1 MEFLTPSCTK
11 EDEYLTD
18 ISVLE
23 FSADTLKFD
32 TVFTTMGSTV
42 RSVKVYNNGNQPIR
56 IDGITLAHGSASRFR
71 LNVDGDTA
79 LVARDIEILA
89 HDSIFIF
96 ASVNVNPN
104 SASSPFLIED
114 SIVFSIGSAS
124 QYLPLTAYGRNAV
137 YHYPDHVIHDA
148 AGNSYPYSIIDC
160 SQPWTDAI
168 PHVVFGY
175 AVVDE
180 GFTLNIEHGAEVYFG
195 SDAVLWVYDGG
206 TLKISGTADEP
217 VLLTSIRH
225 DGHYVDLP
233 GQWGY
238 VWLSSGSRDN
248 TVDHAIV
255 RNGYI
260 GFLADTVANA
270 NPTLDIRNTV
280 IENMSLAGIY
290 GQGARIEGDNLLV
303 TNCQT
308 ATLAL
313 TLGGR
318 YVFSNSTF
326 ANYWSYSVHRSPQL
340 ILNNW
345 YESADGAIQ
354 LRALQQ
360 ADFYNCMVYGSANE
374 EIAFDF
380 AESGTASFSFANC
393 LLKTETSIPQSL
405 LLDCLINQDP
415 LFADRAEADYHLKA
429 ESPAR
434 GKGNTAYL
442 KQQTDLDNRVRSNP
456 PSIGAY
462 EYFENSEVGTRNS
475 ELSRIR
481 NSEPLARRSQFGVRN
496 GWVSRRYQLG
506 LCISGHRLLNRL
518 QGVNLN
524 KTNK

>member
-1 MEFLTPSCTK
+1 MPLLQKIFDSCAYILNDNILKISVLKYIIGVFAVVCVIEILSTSCTK
-11 EDEYLTD
+11 ETDYLTD
-18 ISVLE
+18 VSVLE
-23 FSADTLKFD
+23 FSTDTLKFD
-32 TVFTTMGSTV
+32 TVFTTIGSTV
-42 RSVKVYNNGNQPIR
+42 RGVKVYNKGKQPIK
-56 IDGITLAHGSASRFR
+56 IDRITLAHGSTSRFR
-71 LNVDGDTA
+71 LNVDGDTS

-96 ASVNVNPN
+96 ARVNVNPN

-114 SIVFSIGSAS
+114 SIVFTIGSAS

-148 AGNSYPYSIIDC
+148 AGNSYPYSVIDC
-160 SQPWTDAI
+160 SESWTSVM
-168 PHVVFGY
+168 PHVILGY

-180 GFTLNIEHGAEVYFG
+180 GFILNIEHGTEVYFG
-195 SDAVLWVYDGG
+195 KDAVLWVYDGG
-206 TLKISGTADEP
+206 TLRVNGTADEP
-217 VLLTSIRH
+217 ALFTSIRH
-225 DGHYVDLP
+225 DGHYADLP

-238 VWLSSGSRDN
+238 IWLSSGSRDN
-248 TVDHAIV
+248 TVNHAIV
-255 RNGYI
+255 RNGYM
-260 GFLADTVANA
+260 GFLVDTVVNS

-326 ANYWSYSVHRSPQL
+326 ANYWSYSVRRSPQV

-345 YESADGAIQ
+345 YESADGVVQ

-360 ADFYNCMVYGSANE
+360 ADFYNCIVYGSANE

-380 AESGTASFSFANC
+380 AESGTASFSFSNC
-393 LLKTETSIPQSL
+393 LLKTETAMPQYL
-405 LLDCLINQDP
+405 LLNCLINQDP
-415 LFADRAEADYHLKA
+415 KFVDRASADYHLQSD
-429 ESPAR
+429 SPAR
-434 GKGNTAYL
+434 GKGNAAYL
-442 KQQTDLDNRVRSNP
+442 HQQTDLDNRVRPNP

-462 EYFENSEVGTRNS
+462 EFIESSKLGQ
-475 ELSRIR
+475 
-481 NSEPLARRSQFGVRN
+481 RRHF
-496 GWVSRRYQLG
+496 
-506 LCISGHRLLNRL
+506 
-518 QGVNLN
+518 
-524 KTNK
+524 

>member
-1 MEFLTPSCTK
+1 MAVCLIESLSTSCTK
-11 EDEYLTD
+11 ETEFLTD
-18 ISVLE
+18 TATLRFSV
-23 FSADTLKFD
+23 DTLKFD

-42 RSVKVYNNGNQPIR
+42 RSVKVYNPNNQPVK
-56 IDGITLAHGSASRFR
+56 IDGVSLAHGSASRFR
-71 LNVDGDTA
+71 INVDGDTA
-79 LVARDIEILA
+79 LVARDVEILA

-96 ASVNVNPN
+96 ARVNVNPN
-104 SASSPFLIED
+104 SATSPFLIED
-114 SIVFSIGSAS
+114 SIVFSIGNAR

-148 AGNSYPYSIIDC
+148 AGNSYHYSVIDC
-160 SQPWTDAI
+160 SQPWTKNI

-195 SDAVLWVYDGG
+195 NDAVLWVYDGG
-206 TLKISGTADEP
+206 TLNINGTADEP

-225 DGHYVDLP
+225 DGHYADLP

-248 TVDHAIV
+248 TVNHAAV

-270 NPTLDIRNTV
+270 NPTLSIRNTV

-326 ANYWSYSVHRSPQL
+326 ANYWNYSVRRSPQL

-345 YESADGAIQ
+345 YESADGALQ
-354 LRALQQ
+354 LRPLQQ
-360 ADFYNCMVYGSANE
+360 ADFYNCIVYGSLKE
-374 EIAFDF
+374 ELMFDF
-380 AESGTASFSFANC
+380 AENGTASFSFSNC

-415 LFADRAEADYHLKA
+415 KFSDRTSSDYHLQSD
-429 ESPAR
+429 SPAR
-434 GKGNTAYL
+434 GRGNAAYL
-442 KQQTDLDNRVRSNP
+442 RQQTDLDNRVRSNP
-456 PSIGAY
+456 PSIGAF
-462 EYFENSEVGTRNS
+462 EYFENSEVGSWNS
-475 ELSRIR
+475 EVGIR
-481 NSEPLARRSQFGVRN
+481 KLELGGRN
-496 GWVSRRYQLG
+496 GRVSRSSQYG
-506 LCISGHRLLNRL
+506 LCISGYGLYNRL
-518 QGVNLN
+518 QGVHFN